1 MHQQTVKNPPLKFG
15 KGILA
20 VATLM
25 VMVIADS
32 VLTQMLEP
40 WLGAG
45 TAVVIFWA
53 LGALIA
59 MYAMRRYVMS
69 FSYAANS
76 NMLQI
81 TFAYGRYRR
90 MMEEI
95 YFTVE
100 KGEILC
106 GRNSELWSFDGTT
119 ITVVNVAGTEL
130 PNSGGIGTQ
139 FGTMAGL
146 LIMAGSLICGFLMRR
161 KRRRRCS

>member
-25 VMVIADS
+25 IMVMADS

-95 YFTVE
+95 YFNNM
-100 KGEILC
+100 LY
-106 GRNSELWSFDGTT
+106 S
-119 ITVVNVAGTEL
+119 
-130 PNSGGIGTQ
+130 
-139 FGTMAGL
+139 
-146 LIMAGSLICGFLMRR
+146 GSLEDMKKRCPGARVNRATRPGCELEEFAVAYRSNGKPCIMVLQPDEKMKEIIVQATR
-161 KRRRRCS
+161 KKK

>member
-45 TAVVIFWA
+45 TAVVIFWV

-69 FSYAANS
+69 FSYAANG

-95 YFTVE
+95 YYNNM
-100 KGEILC
+100 LY
-106 GRNSELWSFDGTT
+106 S
-119 ITVVNVAGTEL
+119 
-130 PNSGGIGTQ
+130 
-139 FGTMAGL
+139 
-146 LIMAGSLICGFLMRR
+146 GSLEDMK
-161 KRRRRCS
+161 KRCPGARVNRATRPGCELEAFAVAYRSNGKPCIMVLQPDEKMKEIIVQATKKKK